1 MADNFL
7 EKHFAEYEQRK
18 AAWLKKR
25 RCSKKPPQKDAR
37 LHAFSEPIDA
47 VDMPAELN
55 DPFCY
60 QPHPLCLMA
69 ARDVQ
74 RFVGSKAEWSDELGR
89 GKMFGVLAVRDRD
102 GSLGFLA
109 AFSGL
114 LDGRN
119 DIPYFVPPV
128 YDLLQ
133 PQGFFKIE
141 EAEISQL
148 NARIDSL
155 RQSDAYRSDVEA
167 LSRLHDEADSVLGAL
182 KSQMAEAKAR
192 RDKLRQGSLADV
204 EEEEL
209 TRESQRQKAEYRRTE
224 REWRQRLEVLRQR
237 VGSVDDEIDRLKHE
251 RHERSAALQE
261 RLFRHFVM
269 LGSDGRRQDLCQ
281 IFDQARG
288 QLPPAGAGECAAPKL
303 LQYAFKHG
311 MKPLAIAEFWW
322 GASPKDVE
330 RVHGRFY
337 PACEGKC
344 RPILDFMLHAADTEK
359 G

>member
-25 RCSKKPPQKDAR
+25 RCSKRPPQKDAR
-37 LHAFSEPIDA
+37 LHTFSEPTDA
-47 VDMPAELN
+47 VAVPAELN

-60 QPHPLCLMA
+60 RPHQLCLMA

-74 RFVGSKAEWSDELGR
+74 RFVGSRAEWSDELER

-102 GSLGFLA
+102 GSLGFIA

-141 EAEISQL
+141 EGEISQL

-155 RQSDAYRSDVEA
+155 RQSDAYKNDAASLA
-167 LSRLHDEADSVLGAL
+167 RLRAEADTALGAL
-182 KSQMAEAKAR
+182 KLQMAEAKVR
-192 RDKLRQGSLADV
+192 RDKLRQGSLTET

-209 TRESQRQKAEYRRTE
+209 IRESQRQKAEYRRTE
-224 REWRQRLEVLRQR
+224 REWRQRLETLQQR
-237 VGSVDDEIDRLKHE
+237 VDSVADEIGRLKRE

-269 LGSDGRRQDLCQ
+269 LSSDGRRQDLCQ
-281 IFDQARG
+281 IFGQTRG

-303 LQYAFKHG
+303 LQYAFKHS

-330 RVHGRFY
+330 RVHGHFY
-337 PACEGKC
+337 PACESKC
-344 RPILDFMLHAADTEK
+344 RPILDFMLHAPDTEK

>member
-7 EKHFAEYEQRK
+7 EKHFAEYEARK

-25 RCSKKPPQKDAR
+25 RYGKKPPQKDAR
-37 LHAFSEPIDA
+37 LHAFSEPVVA
-47 VDMPAELN
+47 VDIPAELN

-60 QPHPLCLMA
+60 RPHPLCLMA

-155 RQSDAYRSDVEA
+155 RQSDAYRNDVEA
-167 LSRLHDEADSVLGAL
+167 LARLHDEVDSVLGRL

-192 RDKLRQGSLADV
+192 RDTLRRSPLTAA

-209 TRESQRQKAEYRRTE
+209 IRESQRQKAEYRRAE
-224 REWRQRLEVLRQR
+224 REWRQRMEVLQQR
-237 VGSVDDEIDRLKHE
+237 VVGIDDEIDRLKHE

-269 LGSDGRRQDLCQ
+269 IGSDGRRQDLCR
-281 IFDQARG
+281 IFDHARS

-322 GASPKDVE
+322 GASPKDAE
-330 RVHGRFY
+330 RVHGCFY

-359 G
+359 D